1 MKENKGYQP
10 DLFEEQ
16 AKKVRHEEKDH
27 SPMLCCGH
35 VVPYMHH
42 CPSCGTRND

>member
-1 MKENKGYQP
+1 MKKKNEAYQP
-10 DLFEEQ
+10 DLFDWAQEQ
-16 AKKVRHEEKDH
+16 QRGEVDH
-27 SPMLCCGH
+27 SPMVCCGH